1 MKAPFPLI
9 LVVIL
14 VLLASCVGQKDYVAE
29 YDFNYTG
36 NFKRYKT
43 FDFVGSEIPKDSI
56 GFYQT
61 IERTISNRL
70 GSQGFK
76 QENEKPD
83 LLINYMIFNDQVKY
97 RGYDQPNFDY
107 WVERRSELIDMEK
120 LAEAEQRE
128 RDETY
133 NNVRYLENN
142 GMLVIY
148 VIDNKRGNTIWQG
161 YAPAVFDFLSP
172 DIQSDLTRATYR
184 VMDQFR
190 ILSRR

>member
-1 MKAPFPLI
+1 MKASYPLP
-9 LVVIL
+9 LF
-14 VLLASCVGQKDYVAE
+14 VLIFVMASCAGQKDYIAE

-43 FDFVGSEIPKDSI
+43 YGFVGTVGPKDSLN
-56 GFYQT
+56 FYQT

-70 GSQGFK
+70 GSQGFNK
-76 QENEKPD
+76 EDEQPD
-83 LLINYMIFNDQVKY
+83 LLINYVIFNDQVKY
-97 RGYDQPNFDY
+97 RGYDQPKFDY
-107 WVERRSELIDMEK
+107 WLDRRPETVDMEK
-120 LAEAEQRE
+120 LKESEERE

-133 NNVRYLENN
+133 NNVRYLENK

-148 VIDNKRGNTIWQG
+148 VIDNKNGNTIWQG
-161 YAPAVFDFLSP
+161 YSPTVFDFLSP

-190 ILSRR
+190 VLSRR